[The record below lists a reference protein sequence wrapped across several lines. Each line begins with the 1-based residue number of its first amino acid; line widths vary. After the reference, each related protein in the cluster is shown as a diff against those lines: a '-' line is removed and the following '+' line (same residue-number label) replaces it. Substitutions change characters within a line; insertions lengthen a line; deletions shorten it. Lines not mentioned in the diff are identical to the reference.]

1 MLIYYLKIVR
11 YPTVSDSIRLN
22 IPIPKKGGFPPNFG
36 VEEIGHKSQG
46 QNGAHKRT
54 ATRMSC
60 RLTLFRMTFYVSLM
74 LPALLHPSRLSRLS
88 GPWDPSRPSAPW
100 DPLHLPCPLH
110 PSVPWDPLLLPCLLR
125 PWDQWDPL
133 HPWGPW
139 GPLHPSRLS
148 LTLVPWGP
156 WDTHSRNRRSAP
168 PQHQIR
174 ARHTAP
180 NRCTGNSRT
189 HNISCKSSYFF
200 LRSAQSSAV
209 KRTMHALP
217 LFHHIL

>member
-1 MLIYYLKIVR
+1 
-11 YPTVSDSIRLN
+11 
-22 IPIPKKGGFPPNFG
+22 
-36 VEEIGHKSQG
+36 
-46 QNGAHKRT
+46 
-54 ATRMSC
+54 MSC
-60 RLTLFRMTFYVSLM
+60 RLTLFRMAFYVSLM
-74 LPALLHPSRLSRLS
+74 LPALSRPWGLLLPSV
-88 GPWDPSRPSAPW
+88 PWDPWDPLLLPCPLRPSAPW
-100 DPLHLPCPLH
+100 DPLPLPCPLHPWGPLHLPCPLH
-110 PSVPWDPLLLPCLLR
+110 PWDPWGPLHLPCLLRPSAPWDPLLLPCPLLPSV
-125 PWDQWDPL
+125 PWDLL
-133 HPWGPW
+133 H
-139 GPLHPSRLS
+139 LSRLS
-148 LTLVPWGP
+148 LPLVPWDP

>member
-1 MLIYYLKIVR
+1 MIRRSHRRAEDSLPYR
-11 YPTVSDSIRLN
+11 APTASNKRKEA
-22 IPIPKKGGFPPNFG
+22 PKFPPF
-36 VEEIGHKSQG
+36 
-46 QNGAHKRT
+46 
-54 ATRMSC
+54 
-60 RLTLFRMTFYVSLM
+60 
-74 LPALLHPSRLSRLS
+74 PSRL
-88 GPWDPSRPSAPW
+88 SAPW
-100 DPLHLPCPLH
+100 DPLHLPCPLR
-110 PSVPWDPLLLPCLLR
+110 PSAPWDLLHLPCLLRPSAPWDPLFLPCLLR

-133 HPWGPW
+133 LLPC
-139 GPLHPSRLS
+139 LLRPSRPS
-148 LTLVPWGP
+148 AP

-200 LRSAQSSAV
+200 LRSAQNSAV